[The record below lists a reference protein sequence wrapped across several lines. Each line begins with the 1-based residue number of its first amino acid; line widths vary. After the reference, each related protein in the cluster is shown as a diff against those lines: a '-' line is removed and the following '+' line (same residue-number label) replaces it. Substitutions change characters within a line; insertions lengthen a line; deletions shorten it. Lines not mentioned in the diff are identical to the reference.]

1 MPDPGTIERMT
12 DQLQV
17 LAPQLLQI
25 EDESALHAGHE
36 GAKSGGGHYRMRLVS
51 DRFRGLSRVARHRLV
66 YDALELLMRREIH
79 ALAMT
84 LQSPDELPAGPATP
98 SPEGH

>member
-1 MPDPGTIERMT
+1 MTER
-12 DQLQV
+12 LQA
-17 LAPQLLQI
+17 LAPQLLEI

-51 DRFRGLSRVARHRLV
+51 ARFSGLARVARHRLV
-66 YDALELLMRREIH
+66 YDALDPLMRREIH

-84 LQSPDELPAGPATP
+84 LQAPDELQPGAASP
-98 SPEGH
+98 SA